1 MRDCLQGFDSMKF
14 AVCALLLCGPL
25 APLSADLPTSIQQ
38 EPEEL
43 VVYNRILAKVNGKTL
58 SVIDVVKK
66 MDLFLQKQ
74 YPEHFASK
82 VARYQFYASRWKET
96 LTQMIDTEL
105 MIADAERLEVKVSDA
120 EVREEILNR
129 FGPNIMPVLDKLAL
143 SYDEAR
149 TLIHDELLV
158 QKMTWFRV
166 HSKVLSRINSRD
178 VKTAYNR
185 YLEEHP
191 ATDEWRYQV
200 LSIRAGETEAGKA
213 LAQVAFGLL
222 EQHKA
227 LDVVVDALNT
237 QGDGT
242 LSISLSPEFCSENKD
257 LSSSHKEV
265 LERLAVDSYSQPI
278 AQTSRADNS
287 TVFRIFHLKGR
298 THKPAPAFEKLSE
311 QIRNELLH
319 QAADK
324 ENARYL
330 KKLREQMGYD
340 EKQMTEAIPD
350 DFQPFALR

>member
-1 MRDCLQGFDSMKF
+1 MKF
-14 AVCALLLCGPL
+14 AVCALLLCGVL
-25 APLSADLPTSIQQ
+25 VPLSADVPTSLQQ

-43 VVYNRILAKVNGKTL
+43 VIYNRILAKVNGKTL

-74 YPEHFASK
+74 YPDHFASK
-82 VARYQFYASRWKET
+82 VARYQFYSSHWKET

-105 MIADAERLEVKVSDA
+105 MIADAEKLEVKVSDA

-149 TLIHDELLV
+149 ALIHDELLV

-166 HSKVLSRINSRD
+166 HSKALSRVNSRD
-178 VKTAYNR
+178 VKTAYSR

-200 LSIRAGETEAGKA
+200 LSIRAGEAEAGKA

-222 EQHKA
+222 EQHKT
-227 LDVVVDALNT
+227 LDVVVNELKT

-242 LSISLSPEFCSENKD
+242 LSVSLSPEFCSEDKD

-265 LERLAVDSYSQPI
+265 LKQLHMNSYSPPI

-287 TVFRIFHLKGR
+287 TVFRIFHLKER
-298 THKPAPAFEKLSE
+298 THKPAPAFEKISD

-324 ENARYL
+324 ENVRYL
-330 KKLREQMGYD
+330 KRLREHMGYD
-340 EKQMTEAIPD
+340 EKQMMEAIPEG
-350 DFQPFALR
+350 FQPFALR